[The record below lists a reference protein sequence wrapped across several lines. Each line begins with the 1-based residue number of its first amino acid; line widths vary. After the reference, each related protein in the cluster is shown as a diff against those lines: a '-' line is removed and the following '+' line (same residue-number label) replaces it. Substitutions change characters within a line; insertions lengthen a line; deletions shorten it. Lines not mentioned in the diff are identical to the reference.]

1 MNSPSLHMM
10 KRIEVVIE
18 GEHLPFLQDL
28 MSRAGLTGY
37 TLVRDVAG
45 MGHHGAHA
53 GRLVYN
59 DLGSYVMAIAV
70 GPEAQVLTIVEG
82 LKPFFGEHPG
92 VLFVSDTSVIRAEYF
107 QAA

>member
-1 MNSPSLHMM
+1 MSCSSLHMM
-10 KRIEVVIE
+10 KKIEVVIE

-28 MSRAGLTGY
+28 MGRAGLTGY

-45 MGHHGAHA
+45 MGHHGAHS
-53 GRLVYN
+53 GRLIYN
-59 DLGSYVMAIAV
+59 DIGSYVMAIGV
-70 GPEAQVLTIVEG
+70 GPEPQVLAIVEG

-107 QAA
+107 RAA